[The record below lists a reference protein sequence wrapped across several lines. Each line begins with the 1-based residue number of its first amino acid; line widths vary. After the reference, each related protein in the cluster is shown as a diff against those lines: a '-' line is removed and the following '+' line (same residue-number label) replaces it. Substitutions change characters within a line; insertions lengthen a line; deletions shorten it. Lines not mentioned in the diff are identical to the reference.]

1 MGSSLAKLIKNYLLR
16 LSLTIAFLL
25 SAACNSTSPTGAPTE
40 NIQPTLS
47 GTEAAPTPRPSPT
60 PTVVAGTLS
69 IWHAWDEAELPAL
82 TIIIKAFQKEYPDVY
97 FDVTYFSEQDL
108 LAHYKTVT
116 LSGKGPD
123 ILLGPATWGDE
134 LDQTSLLADLSD
146 YAQERLLST
155 INRAALQESQID
167 ERTISLP
174 YSLEG
179 VVLYRNKDVSTLD
192 ADSMQELASL
202 AQTTTQGEVIGAY
215 LEQSFFFSAAHLEG
229 LGGYLMD
236 AEGLPTFNTP
246 AGLAWVELLQ
256 IFASAGPTSFQS
268 DDDLQAFKEG
278 KVGWIIDGTWNLP
291 ALIDALGPDKL
302 AIDPWPTYGPG
313 RMSGYVQSENAY
325 LNINVNEN
333 QKLAAWKFI
342 EFLVSPAAQAH
353 LGDIGR
359 IPSASGVNLTNPVS
373 GALITQAM
381 TALANGVS
389 YPNTPYL
396 SIYEVQLNIA
406 LQSIFEGSSPGAA
419 LQIAQSTIQEE
430 IQSLEITTT
439 PTP

>member
-1 MGSSLAKLIKNYLLR
+1 MGSSLQNLLR
-16 LSLTIAFLL
+16 HHSFRLTLTIALFL
-25 SAACNSTSPTGAPTE
+25 SAACNSTSPTGVPTE
-40 NIQPTLS
+40 AIQPTLS
-47 GTEAAPTPRPSPT
+47 GTKAAPTPIPSPT
-60 PTVVAGTLS
+60 PTVVAGTVS

-82 TIIIKAFQKEYPDVY
+82 TIIIKAFQQEYPDVY
-97 FDVTYFSEQDL
+97 FDVTYFSAQDL
-108 LAHYKTVT
+108 LAHYKAET

-123 ILLGPATWGDE
+123 VLLGPAIWGDD
-134 LDQTSLLADLSD
+134 LDQSNLLVDLSD
-146 YAQERLLST
+146 YAEERLLST
-155 INRAALQESQID
+155 INRAALQASQKD
-167 ERTISLP
+167 EKTISLP

-215 LEQSFFFSAAHLEG
+215 LEQSFFFSGAHLEG
-229 LGGYLMD
+229 LGGHLMD
-236 AEGLPTFNTP
+236 EEGLPAFNTP

-256 IFASAGPTSFQS
+256 SFSSAGLTSFQS
-268 DDDLQAFKEG
+268 DEDLQAFKEG

-291 ALIDALGPDKL
+291 GLIDALGPEKL

-325 LNINVNEN
+325 LNININET

-359 IPSASGVNLTNPVS
+359 IPSGSGVNLTNPVS

-381 TALANGVS
+381 TALANGVP
-389 YPNTPYL
+389 YPHTPYL

-430 IQSLEITTT
+430 ILSLEVTAT